1 MSDSAPEPDED
12 RLKRAVAR
20 LEQAMA
26 EVAAIAGERAAAHVE
41 AAARRWISPAPG
53 SGDDDAAA
61 RPSPAEA
68 PARQPEWLWSDHPR
82 TAKLRRDDERGK
94 LFGVCAGIAGY
105 CGLETWVVRCLAIVA
120 VILFNWVAVVGY
132 VVAVFVMDKA
142 PADGAVPRRRGR
154 GRGRRRGRRYRY
166 RYRYGPYGRPAQA
179 GDRRGEQGDGQDA
192 DARPRER
199 LAAVQGR
206 FGQLESRLRRLE
218 SEVTSGQFDL
228 HRELV
233 KMDRR
238 S

>member
-53 SGDDDAAA
+53 SGEGNAAA
-61 RPSPAEA
+61 GRSAAEE

-105 CGLETWVVRCLAIVA
+105 FGLETWVVRCLAIVA

-142 PADGAVPRRRGR
+142 PADGAVPRR

-166 RYRYGPYGRPAQA
+166 RYRYGPYGRPEQA
-179 GDRRGEQGDGQDA
+179 GDRHGQQGGGQDA